1 MPQLSVA
8 LAQRLLEV
16 LPADRVSVDA
26 RTIETN
32 SADFFWYSNL
42 LEDRLAGRR
51 ADVVAWPTTPDELA
65 ATLAVAYD
73 LGVPVTVRGGG
84 TGNYGQAVPL
94 FGGLV
99 VNTLKMNRVLEVG
112 DGFARVEAGVKF
124 PEMDA
129 AAAPSG
135 QESRIFPSTY
145 LMATVSGFVCG
156 GSGGI
161 GSTEFGSLYD
171 GNLRAA
177 TVFPINENPQPIE
190 ATGDALSV
198 YMHGY
203 GTTGV
208 VADVTVPLAPKRDWE
223 QASFA
228 FPDFIRAHEFALA
241 LIQQNEIPLRMISTS
256 EASVVAHFAKS
267 NLPFTQGRNAVLLI
281 FERGRLAD
289 VTRTAEHFGGELD
302 FAIDPQEN
310 ARKRLIDYSWN
321 HTTLW
326 AKRTSKD
333 YTYLQTGMDLGRFAE
348 QYRAVRAEYGDD
360 YQFHCEYT
368 RWGGA
373 PSVGAMPIIPYR
385 GEARIA
391 ETIDFLETVGIGV
404 ANPHTWVLE
413 DGGLVDGVQALLAA
427 KRKNDPRSLLN
438 PGKLRAAFTDDAER
452 GRSFPTPFD
461 RKASVAEVQA

>member
-1 MPQLSVA
+1 M
-8 LAQRLLEV
+8 
-16 LPADRVSVDA
+16 DA
-26 RTIETN
+26 RAIETN
-32 SADFFWYSNL
+32 SADFYWYSNL
-42 LEDRLAGRR
+42 LEERLAGRR
-51 ADVVAWPTTPDELA
+51 ADVIAWPTTPRELA
-65 ATLAVAYD
+65 GTLAVAYD
-73 LGVPVTVRGGG
+73 LGAPVTVRGGG

-99 VNTLKMNRVLEVG
+99 VNTLKMGRVLEVG

-129 AAAPSG
+129 AAAPTG

-145 LMATVSGFVCG
+145 LMATVAGFVCG

-171 GNLRAA
+171 GNLLAA
-177 TVFPINENPQPIE
+177 TVFPVNADPRPIT
-190 ATGDALSV
+190 ATGDGLSV

-228 FPDFIRAHEFALA
+228 FPGFVAAHEFAVE
-241 LIQQNEIPLRMISTS
+241 LIHQTDVPLRMISTS
-256 EASVVAHFAKS
+256 EASVVAHFARS
-267 NLPFTQGRNAVLLI
+267 NLPFTQGRDAVLLI

-289 VTRTAEHFGGELD
+289 VTRAAERFGGELD
-302 FAIDPQEN
+302 FTIDPQEN

-326 AKRTSKD
+326 AKRSSKD

-348 QYRAVRAEYGDD
+348 QYRAVKAEYGDD

-373 PSVGAMPIIPYR
+373 PSVGAMPIVPYR
-385 GEARIA
+385 GEESIA
-391 ETIDFLETVGIGV
+391 ETIDFLGSVGIGV

-413 DGGLVDGVQALLAA
+413 DGGLVDGAQALLRA
-427 KRKNDPRSLLN
+427 KRENDPRGLLN
-438 PGKLRAAFTDDAER
+438 PGKLRAAFTDDRER
-452 GRSFPTPFD
+452 GRAFPTPFD
-461 RKASVAEVQA
+461 RKANVAGVEA